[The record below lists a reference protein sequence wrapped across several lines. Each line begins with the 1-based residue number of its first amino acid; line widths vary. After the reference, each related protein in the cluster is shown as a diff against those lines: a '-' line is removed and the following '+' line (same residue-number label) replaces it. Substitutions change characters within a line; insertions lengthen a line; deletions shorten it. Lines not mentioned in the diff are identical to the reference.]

1 MYRGILYYFLST
13 STLIICGYGIH
24 IGLGRILG
32 PADYGVFGIVIS
44 LSSMSYVFVNNGIQF
59 AVSKHVSE
67 KGTAA
72 YPVLK
77 AAIKIQFA
85 FGLSLTLIW
94 VGFADQIAA
103 WLHDAS
109 LATYIRFSALAILP
123 LALYEA
129 ILGFLNG
136 TKAFGRHALVEV
148 VYSISKVV
156 AVFSLVCLGFQLN
169 GAIVGYVIAA
179 ICGLIAARVFSRFQ
193 DRQGAFEVRRL
204 IKFSLPVMISGSA
217 TSFLMNIDIIFVKW
231 LLKNNDL
238 VGFYTSASN
247 IARPLWF
254 LSTALGATLLP
265 IISQATS
272 ASDRVST
279 QKYIRQSIRYSA
291 IFLLPL
297 AVIVSASAPELV
309 QILYSNRFSSAS
321 TPLEVLAFG
330 FLFLSLFTVLST
342 IIAASGRPKTAMAF
356 MLMVIPVDI
365 LLNLLL
371 IPHYRL
377 LGAAWAT
384 TISCFAGMLVDMI
397 YVYRKFHA
405 NLPMMSI
412 WKMGVAALFAY
423 LIVANFSSN
432 YFILPLSYV
441 CAVTL
446 YLIFLLV
453 QKEIKSEEVLLLK
466 NIFFKMKVSEPSIFK
481 KGAMR

>member
-1 MYRGILYYFLST
+1 MHRGILYYFIST
-13 STLIICGYGIH
+13 STLVICGYGIH

-32 PADYGVFGIVIS
+32 PAEYGVFGIVIS

-59 AVSKHVSE
+59 AVSKHISE

-77 AAIKIQFA
+77 AAIKIQFV

-136 TKAFGRHALVEV
+136 TKAFGRHALVEIC
-148 VYSISKVV
+148 YSISKVV
-156 AVFSLVCLGFQLN
+156 AVFSLVYLGFQVM

-179 ICGLIAARVFSRFQ
+179 ICGLVAAEAFSRFQ
-193 DRQGAFEVRRL
+193 NKSGAFEVSKL
-204 IKFSLPVMISGSA
+204 IKFSLPVMISCSA
-217 TSFLMNIDIIFVKW
+217 TSFLMNIDIISVKY
-231 LLKNNDL
+231 LLKDNEL

-265 IISQATS
+265 LISQATS
-272 ASDRVST
+272 EADGVST
-279 QKYIRQSIRYSA
+279 QKYIRQSIRYAA
-291 IFLLPL
+291 IILFPL
-297 AVIVSASAPELV
+297 TIIVSASAPELV

-330 FLFLSLFTVLST
+330 LLFLSLFTILST

-365 LLNLLL
+365 FLNLLL

-384 TISCFAGMLVDMI
+384 TTSCFLGMLLDMI

-405 NLPMMSI
+405 MLPMISI
-412 WKMGVAALFAY
+412 AKMGVAALFAY
-423 LIVANFSSN
+423 LIVANFSGN
-432 YFILPLSYV
+432 YFMLPLSYG
-441 CAVTL
+441 CGLTL
-446 YLIFLLV
+446 YLIFLLI
-453 QKEIKSEEVLLLK
+453 QKEIKSEEVLLIK
-466 NIFFKMKVSEPSIFK
+466 NVFSKMKSTSIHTLK
-481 KGAMR
+481 KM